1 MGKLTWESKH
11 TKKVGNHP
19 HTNRSR
25 PAIMRRVQMQDVGNA
40 FEIKMPAIKQ
50 INIF

>member
-1 MGKLTWESKH
+1 MENLTNKGKH
-11 TKKVGNHP
+11 TEKVGNHP